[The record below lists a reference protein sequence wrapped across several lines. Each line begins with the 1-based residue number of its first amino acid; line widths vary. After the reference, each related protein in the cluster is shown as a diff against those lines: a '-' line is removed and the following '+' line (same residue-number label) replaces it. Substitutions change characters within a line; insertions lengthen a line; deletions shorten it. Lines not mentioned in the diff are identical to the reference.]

1 MNQFKL
7 LQSKRFLPLFATQFL
22 GAFNDNVYKNA
33 LVILI
38 IFQGSTLYGID
49 TNYIVTLSAGIF
61 ILPFFL
67 FSATAGQLADK
78 HEKSMLIRYIKILEI
93 MIMSFAFIAFYFE
106 SILMLIVLLFLM
118 GTQST
123 LFSPLKYSIVPQHL
137 ADHEL
142 TGGNG
147 LLSMGT
153 FLAILL
159 GTILGGIVVS
169 LESYGPLIIAG
180 IVVILAILGF
190 LTSLFIPKAE
200 SAAPDL
206 KINWHIISQTFK
218 IMQYARENRSVF
230 IAIIAISWFWFIG
243 ATYLSQVPAY
253 SKSTLGSNNEVVTLL
268 LTMFSVGIG
277 LGSLMCEKMS
287 KGRIE
292 LGLVPLGA
300 MGIILFSI
308 DIYFASQ
315 YFVALSLPEAQMN
328 ASQFLEISS
337 SWRVLVDLMLIGLFG
352 GFFIVPLNAMIQKRT
367 VPDTRAR
374 VIAAS
379 NILNALFMVI
389 SALATVGMLLL
400 GFNIPQIFLFLGLL
414 TIGVTGILF
423 LWLPEFI
430 QRFKAW
436 VRFSG

>member
-1 MNQFKL
+1 
-7 LQSKRFLPLFATQFL
+7 
-22 GAFNDNVYKNA
+22 
-33 LVILI
+33 
-38 IFQGSTLYGID
+38 
-49 TNYIVTLSAGIF
+49 
-61 ILPFFL
+61 
-67 FSATAGQLADK
+67 
-78 HEKSMLIRYIKILEI
+78 
-93 MIMSFAFIAFYFE
+93 
-106 SILMLIVLLFLM
+106 
-118 GTQST
+118 
-123 LFSPLKYSIVPQHL
+123 
-137 ADHEL
+137 
-142 TGGNG
+142 
-147 LLSMGT
+147 
-153 FLAILL
+153 
-159 GTILGGIVVS
+159 
-169 LESYGPLIIAG
+169 
-180 IVVILAILGF
+180 
-190 LTSLFIPKAE
+190 
-200 SAAPDL
+200 
-206 KINWHIISQTFK
+206 
-218 IMQYARENRSVF
+218 MQYARENRSVF

-277 LGSLMCEKMS
+277 LGSLMCEKLS

-300 MGIILFSI
+300 IGIILFSI

-315 YFVALSLPEAQMN
+315 YFVALSLPEGQMN

-367 VPDTRAR
+367 IPDTRAR

-423 LWLPEFI
+423 LLLPEFV
-430 QRFKAW
+430 QRFAVW